1 MNSIKPT
8 RTGAKLGQKY
18 FVSIS
23 DISFW
28 KLCIDAIVIV
38 IVSEMFQII
47 FAVASVFHGLCQ
59 SQVLRF

>member
-38 IVSEMFQII
+38 SEMFQII